1 METEKILNRIRIF
14 LLWFSIF
21 LFAGTLFELLF
32 LHHTRELQVV
42 PFFLIPLGILLAVWI
57 LAKPSSRVVKIVRI
71 GMIIV
76 MLGGIFGMFV
86 HVFGNLEGVIE
97 GGQSATFSEIMQ
109 MSFGGRNPL
118 LAPGTLAIAA
128 IVALTALY
136 KHPAEKK

>member
-32 LHHTRELQVV
+32 LHHTRELQLV
-42 PFFLIPLGILLAVWI
+42 PFFLIPLGIILAVWV
-57 LAKPSSRVVKIVRI
+57 LAKPTSQAVKIVRI
-71 GMIIV
+71 GMFLIL
-76 MLGGIFGMFV
+76 LGGIFGMGV

-97 GGQSATFSEIMQ
+97 GRQSATFSEIMQ
-109 MSFGGRNPL
+109 MAFGGRNPL
-118 LAPGTLAIAA
+118 LAPGTLAISA

-136 KHPAEKK
+136 RHPAEKK